1 MITLSTLKAS
11 RSSAP
16 AAAAASTR
24 ILSSTVRPGAIVVAC
39 PSTARGRPVMV
50 TGPKSNVERSI
61 GGHPVV
67 RTGSSRPHRSNA
79 ATPAG
84 WMTSV
89 DSVSLG
95 KVERS
100 TRSTRSPPAGQE
112 HRGRGACTAG
122 TDHDGVVVITMR
134 WHDLIVAIGAFRER
148 LGAFGAGSARSGEPF
163 ARCRDAG
170 VAGRLSSGS
179 QALGRCG
186 GLGELVAAQR
196 RHHHRPD
203 ERRLEL
209 APERRRH
216 RQGSRVGC
224 GHPRGAIPV
233 DAREDAGQRR
243 EQLELASVTI
253 AGRELRYQ
261 AERSLEEF
269 RRLCAPAVA
278 S

>member
-1 MITLSTLKAS
+1 MRALSTTSDLPSACPRIPTTVPSSMITLSTVKAS

-24 ILSSTVRPGAIVVAC
+24 ILSSTVRRGAIVVAC
-39 PSTARGRPVMV
+39 PLTARGRPVMV

-122 TDHDGVVVITMR
+122 TDHDGVVVITIR
-134 WHDLIVAIGAFRER
+134 WHDLIVAAPHRASGRH
-148 LGAFGAGSARSGEPF
+148 AGGGGERSGGSCEP
-163 ARCRDAG
+163 ARRSSPARTSQRAHDG
-170 VAGRLSSGS
+170 NGRHSGP
-179 QALGRCG
+179 GRRKR
-186 GLGELVAAQR
+186 ATNAPDSTSDHPTA
-196 RHHHRPD
+196 RH
-203 ERRLEL
+203 RLE
-209 APERRRH
+209 PETHPTAECRARRR
-216 RQGSRVGC
+216 
-224 GHPRGAIPV
+224 
-233 DAREDAGQRR
+233 
-243 EQLELASVTI
+243 
-253 AGRELRYQ
+253 
-261 AERSLEEF
+261 RS
-269 RRLCAPAVA
+269 